1 MSDTREWKGQRI
13 GPYRIGER
21 YREVPEDECQLHEA
35 HHVETGAPALAMIP
49 PGGEDWRLPTPWSL
63 RTTNFPD
70 AGVLIVDAEP
80 GADAPVPTTH
90 ELALGAIRTA
100 GALASLDASGE
111 TPARFARKSPP
122 ARARHQGLCQALAG
136 VGLVFA
142 AGVVL
147 MLWPDTPGPT
157 PAHLAHDGGLPF
169 LPEEPIAF
177 GNARPSSIPIAIGY
191 PMPEKPFKQQATPP
205 CIPVTEVEIR
215 GGCWIP
221 HAQSAPCPRSTAEY
235 QGKCYIPSRKEEPQP
250 RSVEQ

>member
-1 MSDTREWKGQRI
+1 M
-13 GPYRIGER
+13 
-21 YREVPEDECQLHEA
+21 PEDECQIHEA
-35 HHVETGAPALAMIP
+35 HHVETGVAALAVIP
-49 PGGEDWRLPTPWSL
+49 PGGDDWRLPTTWSL
-63 RTTNFPD
+63 RTTNFPEP
-70 AGVLIVDAEP
+70 GVLILDAES
-80 GADAPVPTTH
+80 GADAPAPTTH

-111 TPARFARKSPP
+111 APPHFARKSPP
-122 ARARHQGLCQALAG
+122 ARAPYPGLCWALVG

-142 AGVVL
+142 AGLAL

-157 PAHLAHDGGLPF
+157 PVHFAHDRGLPL

-177 GNARPSSIPIAIGY
+177 GNARGPSMPIVIGY

-215 GGCWIP
+215 GGCWIL
-221 HAQSAPCPRSTAEY
+221 HTQSAPCPRSTAEY
-235 QGKCYIPSRKEEPQP
+235 QGKCYIPSKKEEPQP